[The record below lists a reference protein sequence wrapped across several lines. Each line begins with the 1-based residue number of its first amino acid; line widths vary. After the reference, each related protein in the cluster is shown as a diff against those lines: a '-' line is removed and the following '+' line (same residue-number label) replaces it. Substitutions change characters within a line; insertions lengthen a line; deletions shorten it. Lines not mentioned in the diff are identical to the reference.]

1 MMKSKKKLS
10 VKQTNELLSLFKHIV
25 SQKRENKSTALKH
38 LNDDGINIISE
49 AIYNLLY
56 NPDLNRLLSN
66 PQRKKL
72 KSIINP
78 NVRHFEDIA
87 KKKIPTSK
95 RRHKIIQSGSGIGAI
110 LMTLLPILSSF
121 LLKK

>member
-1 MMKSKKKLS
+1 MKWNYNKMMKSKKKLS

-49 AIYNLLY
+49 SIYNLLY
-56 NPDLNRLLSN
+56 NPDLNQLLSN
-66 PQRKKL
+66 PQRRKL

-78 NVRHFEDIA
+78 NVRQYEDIP
-87 KKKIPTSK
+87 K
-95 RRHKIIQSGSGIGAI
+95 
-110 LMTLLPILSSF
+110 
-121 LLKK
+121 